1 MTMAVPA
8 PAPGWAFFLDVDGTL
23 LEIAAVPDAVR
34 MDPRVLATLAQLIEA
49 TGGAVALVS
58 GRSVADVERLFAPLA
73 IPVAGQH
80 GAERQAHRG
89 PPLSRSP
96 LLDAAVQRLRE
107 AERRMP
113 GLLLEDKGASL
124 ALHYRR
130 RPELQ
135 EFAEEE
141 MRRAATFLGERFE
154 LQPGSFVYEI
164 KPSGHDKGRAIEA
177 FMRERPFA
185 GRVPVFLGD
194 DATDEYGFDAVNRM
208 GGHSVKVGP
217 GPTRARWSLPDAS
230 SARRW
235 LDDYT
240 RFLTRSHALRDT
252 P

>member
-73 IPVAGQH
+73 IPVSGQH

-89 PPLSRSP
+89 PPLPRSP

-194 DATDEYGFDAVNRM
+194 DATDEHGFDAVNRM